1 MGGTLVA
8 ASEAVRNIAPVVF
21 LWLLVVRMLNWSG
34 PMETTLIKYE
44 TTARAELARRL
55 ASRGAQAKLAEQL
68 DVSQATVCKWVSGT
82 NRPDPHLRIA
92 LEILYGISRD
102 AWLTND
108 ELAAIESAR
117 SVARTLA
124 PTGTEG

>member
-1 MGGTLVA
+1 MT
-8 ASEAVRNIAPVVF
+8 
-21 LWLLVVRMLNWSG
+21 
-34 PMETTLIKYE
+34 IKYE
-44 TTARAELARRL
+44 TTARAALAQRL
-55 ASRGAQAKLAEQL
+55 KERGAQRHLSDQL
-68 DVSQATVCKWVSGT
+68 KVSQATVCKWVSGT

-117 SVARTLA
+117 GVARTLA
-124 PTGTEG
+124 PTGSEG